1 MLRSSNNQS
10 GVESFIPWAKPSLA
24 GREAEVVQEALK
36 SNWISGG
43 PFVEQFES
51 ELGTLLGS
59 KFVSSCANG
68 TGAIELA
75 FMALGL
81 SAGDEVVV
89 PAYGYM
95 AAANS
100 AYRYGMRLK
109 FADVD
114 PATWCMTPESV
125 AAVLTERTKCVIPID
140 TYGAVA
146 DIAGILSLCSEMGIA
161 VLEDSAEAFGSARN
175 GGFAGSLGTLGTLSF
190 QATKT
195 VSTGEGGAVLTDSET
210 AADLVRLY
218 RSHGV
223 GDKKYLH
230 LVPGMNYRMTNLQA
244 AIGVAQLEQVGFLMS
259 ERNRLHKEY
268 RNRLDGIPEVSF
280 QFFERNTSPVVWATG
295 IKLDETF
302 SFAERDEIIKFMR
315 DIHSVETRPGFYSPN
330 DHTYFSQVDAPIS
343 ATLSSNIIV
352 LPGFVRMGES
362 EIERSS
368 NALSDAISR
377 VKNSRGRK

>member
-1 MLRSSNNQS
+1 MSRSVSRQTSPEN
-10 GVESFIPWAKPSLA
+10 FIPWARPSLA
-24 GREAEVVQEALK
+24 GREAELVQEALK

-43 PFVEQFES
+43 PFVEEFES
-51 ELGTLLGS
+51 ELETLLGS
-59 KFVSSCANG
+59 KFVASCANG

-89 PAYGYM
+89 PAFGFM

-100 AYRYGMRLK
+100 AIRYGMKVK

-114 PATWCMTPESV
+114 PATWCMTAESV
-125 AAVLTERTKCVIPID
+125 AAVLTENTKCVIPID

-146 DIAGILSLCSEMGIA
+146 DIAGILAVCDDSDIP
-161 VLEDSAEAFGSARN
+161 VLEDSAEAFGSARD
-175 GGFAGSLGTLGTLSF
+175 GHLAGSLGTLGTLSF

-195 VSTGEGGAVLTDSET
+195 ISTGEGGAVLTDSET

-223 GDKKYLH
+223 GDKRYLH

-244 AIGVAQLEQVGFLMS
+244 AIGIAQLEQVTFLMA
-259 ERNRLHKEY
+259 ERNRIHQDY
-268 RNRLDGIPEVSF
+268 RNRLDGIPEISF
-280 QFFERNTSPVVWATG
+280 QYFEPNTSPVVWATG

-302 SFAERDEIIKFMR
+302 SYAEREEVMKLMR
-315 DIHSVETRPGFYSPN
+315 DIYAVETRPGFYSPN
-330 DHTYFSQVDAPIS
+330 DHTHFPQVDAPIS
-343 ATLSSNIIV
+343 TALSSNIIV
-352 LPGFVRMGES
+352 LPGFVRMEES
-362 EIERSS
+362 EIERSA
-368 NALSDAISR
+368 NAVTDAIAR
-377 VKNSRGRK
+377 VKNSRGTL